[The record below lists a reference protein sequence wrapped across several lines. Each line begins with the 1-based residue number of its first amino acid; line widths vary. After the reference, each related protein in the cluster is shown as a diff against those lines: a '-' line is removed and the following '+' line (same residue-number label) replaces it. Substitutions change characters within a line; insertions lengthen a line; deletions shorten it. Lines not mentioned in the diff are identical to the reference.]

1 MQSGCSAAIGRGS
14 RNGPQTAGAEAY
26 SMITRE
32 QIRKLAGYSYS
43 RGVDIWRQ
51 GKIRRFQIKTTKK
64 GRQIQADVKG
74 SGRNLYDVRILL
86 DEEEDSVQEAWC
98 DCPAFYSYEGLCKH
112 CTAVLLY
119 YLENPDRVEEEHM
132 SLSEFLKQ
140 RGLEGVQ
147 KEIGEATDGI
157 KIQENLRSPGNTTA
171 SRSDSML
178 LAGVP
183 KRRTTRQLKELL
195 QKQTARHMLPVLQEE
210 SFGKVRLEPLLICD
224 ARECRA
230 EFRIG
235 IGRMYIVKDIFFHDP
250 RASGAKQLFLWK
262 KSGICSY
269 KRKLYRRIATACGIS
284 GAVGWPL

>member
-1 MQSGCSAAIGRGS
+1 MQSGCIAAIGRGS

-132 SLSEFLKQ
+132 SLSEYLKQ
-140 RGLEGVQ
+140 RGLEGIQ

-178 LAGVP
+178 LAGVS
-183 KRRTTRQLKELL
+183 KRKTTRQLKELL

-224 ARECRA
+224 TRECRA

-235 IGRMYIVKDIFFHDP
+235 IGRMYIVKDIFP
-250 RASGAKQLFLWK
+250 
-262 KSGICSY
+262 
-269 KRKLYRRIATACGIS
+269 
-284 GAVGWPL
+284 

>member
-1 MQSGCSAAIGRGS
+1 MQSGCIAAIGRGS

-140 RGLEGVQ
+140 RGLEGFQ

-183 KRRTTRQLKELL
+183 KRKTTRQLKELL
-195 QKQTARHMLPVLQEE
+195 QKQTARHMLGDFTGIERRGMYEYPV
-210 SFGKVRLEPLLICD
+210 
-224 ARECRA
+224 
-230 EFRIG
+230 
-235 IGRMYIVKDIFFHDP
+235 
-250 RASGAKQLFLWK
+250 
-262 KSGICSY
+262 
-269 KRKLYRRIATACGIS
+269 
-284 GAVGWPL
+284 

>member
-1 MQSGCSAAIGRGS
+1 MQSGGIAAIGRGS

-140 RGLEGVQ
+140 RGLEGFQ

-183 KRRTTRQLKELL
+183 KRKTTRQLKEFC
-195 QKQTARHMLPVLQEE
+195 RNRLP
-210 SFGKVRLEPLLICD
+210 
-224 ARECRA
+224 
-230 EFRIG
+230 
-235 IGRMYIVKDIFFHDP
+235 
-250 RASGAKQLFLWK
+250 
-262 KSGICSY
+262 GICFRFC
-269 KRKLYRRIATACGIS
+269 RKKALGRCVWSHFLFVIRVNAGRNFGS
-284 GAVGWPL
+284 GSAGCIL

>member
-1 MQSGCSAAIGRGS
+1 
-14 RNGPQTAGAEAY
+14 
-26 SMITRE
+26 MITRE

-132 SLSEFLKQ
+132 SLSEYLKQ
-140 RGLEGVQ
+140 RGLEGIQ

-171 SRSDSML
+171 SGSEHASCRCFEAEDDQTVKRAPAETDCPAYASGS
-178 LAGVP
+178 AGR
-183 KRRTTRQLKELL
+183 KLWE
-195 QKQTARHMLPVLQEE
+195 
-210 SFGKVRLEPLLICD
+210 G
-224 ARECRA
+224 
-230 EFRIG
+230 
-235 IGRMYIVKDIFFHDP
+235 
-250 RASGAKQLFLWK
+250 ASGAT
-262 KSGICSY
+262 SY
-269 KRKLYRRIATACGIS
+269 L
-284 GAVGWPL
+284 

>member
-1 MQSGCSAAIGRGS
+1 
-14 RNGPQTAGAEAY
+14 
-26 SMITRE
+26 MITRE

-157 KIQENLRSPGNTTA
+157 KIQENL
-171 SRSDSML
+171 
-178 LAGVP
+178 
-183 KRRTTRQLKELL
+183 TR
-195 QKQTARHMLPVLQEE
+195 
-210 SFGKVRLEPLLICD
+210 PLNVVSSTG
-224 ARECRA
+224 
-230 EFRIG
+230 FT
-235 IGRMYIVKDIFFHDP
+235 
-250 RASGAKQLFLWK
+250 
-262 KSGICSY
+262 KSI
-269 KRKLYRRIATACGIS
+269 L
-284 GAVGWPL
+284 

>member
-1 MQSGCSAAIGRGS
+1 
-14 RNGPQTAGAEAY
+14 
-26 SMITRE
+26 MITRE

-132 SLSEFLKQ
+132 SLPEFLKQ
-140 RGLEGVQ
+140 RGLEGFQ
-147 KEIGEATDGI
+147 KEIGEAADGI
-157 KIQENLRSPGNTTA
+157 KIQENRRFFHFCKRS
-171 SRSDSML
+171 
-178 LAGVP
+178 GVHKP
-183 KRRTTRQLKELL
+183 
-195 QKQTARHMLPVLQEE
+195 
-210 SFGKVRLEPLLICD
+210 
-224 ARECRA
+224 
-230 EFRIG
+230 FRIG
-235 IGRMYIVKDIFFHDP
+235 IQRRMHRHDVRLREQRIKIYSLVSRLIVFSGGGIVEHPAPEHARNVRHSSADRAKTDDAPCLPAQLMKHIVKMCKGNIPHIFF
-250 RASGAKQLFLWK
+250 
-262 KSGICSY
+262 
-269 KRKLYRRIATACGIS
+269 
-284 GAVGWPL
+284 

>member
-112 CTAVLLY
+112 CTAVLFI
-119 YLENPDRVEEEHM
+119 
-132 SLSEFLKQ
+132 LSGKS
-140 RGLEGVQ
+140 G
-147 KEIGEATDGI
+147 
-157 KIQENLRSPGNTTA
+157 PGGRRA
-171 SRSDSML
+171 YEPV
-178 LAGVP
+178 GVP
-183 KRRTTRQLKELL
+183 ETAWAGRRPERN
-195 QKQTARHMLPVLQEE
+195 R
-210 SFGKVRLEPLLICD
+210 
-224 ARECRA
+224 
-230 EFRIG
+230 
-235 IGRMYIVKDIFFHDP
+235 
-250 RASGAKQLFLWK
+250 
-262 KSGICSY
+262 
-269 KRKLYRRIATACGIS
+269 
-284 GAVGWPL
+284 

>member
-1 MQSGCSAAIGRGS
+1 MCIRD
-14 RNGPQTAGAEAY
+14 RAY

-74 SGRNLYDVRILL
+74 SGRNLYNVRILL

-132 SLSEFLKQ
+132 SLPEFLK
-140 RGLEGVQ
+140 
-147 KEIGEATDGI
+147 
-157 KIQENLRSPGNTTA
+157 PGSYTHL
-171 SRSDSML
+171 D
-178 LAGVP
+178 V
-183 KRRTTRQLKELL
+183 
-195 QKQTARHMLPVLQEE
+195 
-210 SFGKVRLEPLLICD
+210 
-224 ARECRA
+224 
-230 EFRIG
+230 
-235 IGRMYIVKDIFFHDP
+235 
-250 RASGAKQLFLWK
+250 
-262 KSGICSY
+262 Y
-269 KRKLYRRIATACGIS
+269 KRQTVHRHYL
-284 GAVGWPL
+284 PQL